1 MLTRKARLPAGGGR
15 AWAYCRAMGALQ
27 WQSLAGIAACV
38 LVAWLLSERRGAV
51 PWRTVAAG
59 VALTMALVALLLHA
73 PGVRA
78 VFAFANDAVAAL
90 DAATR
95 AGTAFVFGF
104 LGGGPLPFAETA
116 PGASFVL
123 AFRALPLVLVV
134 GALSSLLYHWRVLP
148 WIVGG
153 FAWGLR
159 RLLGLGGAVG
169 LSSAANV
176 FVGMVEAPMV
186 VAPYLRAMS
195 RGELFVV
202 MTAGMASIAGTV
214 FALYAMVLGPVVP
227 GAAGHLLAASIASAP
242 AAIAIALVMVP
253 TEPGAAPTPSL
264 PPSPAAGAMDAIAR
278 GTTEA
283 LALLL
288 NIVAML
294 IVLVAL
300 VTLANL
306 ALGAWTPDVAGAPL
320 TLQRLLGW
328 VAAPLAFA
336 LGIPWAEAGT
346 AGALIGTKTVLNEF
360 LAFVELAQLA
370 PEALSERSRLVMTYA
385 LCGFANLGSV
395 GILVGGLAT
404 LVPERRAEIAA
415 LGLRSIVSGTLAT
428 GLMAACVGA
437 VTP

>member
-1 MLTRKARLPAGGGR
+1 
-15 AWAYCRAMGALQ
+15 MGALQ
-27 WQSLAGIAACV
+27 WQSLAGVAVCV
-38 LVAWLLSERRGAV
+38 LAAWLLSEHRRAV
-51 PWRTVAAG
+51 PWRTVAAATG
-59 VALTMALVALLLHA
+59 LTFALVALLLHA

-78 VFAFANDAVAAL
+78 VFALANDAVAAL

-134 GALSSLLYHWRVLP
+134 GALASLLYHWRVLP
-148 WIVGG
+148 WVVGA
-153 FAWGLR
+153 FAWALR
-159 RLLGLGGAVG
+159 RVLGVGGAVG

-186 VAPYLRAMS
+186 IAPYLRALS

-253 TEPGAAPTPSL
+253 ADPGAAPAPPL

-278 GTTEA
+278 GTAEA
-283 LALLL
+283 LTLLL
-288 NIVAML
+288 HIVAML

-306 ALGAWTPDVAGAPL
+306 ALGAWTPDVGGAPL

-328 VAAPLAFA
+328 IAAPLAFA
-336 LGIPWAEAGT
+336 LGIPWVEAGV
-346 AGALIGTKTVLNEF
+346 AGALIGTRTVLNEF
-360 LAFVELAQLA
+360 LAFVELAQL
-370 PEALSERSRLVMTYA
+370 PPGALSERSRLLMTYA

-395 GILVGGLAT
+395 GILVGGLAA

-428 GLMAACVGA
+428 SMMAACVGV